1 MTDIDGPNIC
11 RTLLRRAGRGDAA
24 AFAELYDRT
33 SPGVFGLVRSILT
46 DVGLAEDITR
56 EVYLHIW
63 RTASHYDPDRGD
75 PSTLLMTMARRYALD
90 RVRTSPSRDGASGQ
104 PPPAVSGED
113 VADLVER
120 WAGAHLSAAAPVTS
134 REVLVLIYFRGQTL
148 GEVAEELG
156 ITEATAISRLNDA
169 LSSLRDHSVS
179 APPQPRKTSRSRPR
193 EDAR

>member
-63 RTASHYDPDRGD
+63 RTASRYDPDRGD

-104 PPPAVSGED
+104 PPPAV
-113 VADLVER
+113 LVER
-120 WAGAHLSAAAPVTS
+120 WAGAHLSATAPVTS

-148 GEVAEELG
+148 GEVAEQLG

-169 LSSLRDHSVS
+169 LSSLRGPRGRLAHTVGPGS
-179 APPQPRKTSRSRPR
+179 PEPQPVCRRR
-193 EDAR
+193 